1 MKFNALFKKKA
12 SQYSYTGSSE
22 SPLNYAKI
30 AVDGNNMFWRSQEN
44 LKLVG
49 SNEAP
54 TEQGEGDTI
63 NKDEKVNA
71 SNSKLATNLN
81 SAKKTSWKRIYQVAA
96 LNQKREECIT
106 RKRKPSK
113 EEIRVLCTEF
123 EYDDGAKILKHEEV
137 ADRSDVRTG
146 KPTGRNENLKLEC
159 PWIEESTGGK
169 KVANDIDV
177 EAEGSRG
184 LLCLAWKVDISVNLR
199 SFSKSHIDVTL
210 KEEGVKEECRFTG
223 FYGSP
228 YVHKKNDSWSLL
240 RNLGQQ

>member
-49 SNEAP
+49 SKEAP

-63 NKDEKVNA
+63 NKDKKVNA

-106 RKRKPSK
+106 RKRKPSE
-113 EEIRVLCTEF
+113 EEIGVLCTEF
-123 EYDDGAKILKHEEV
+123 KYDDGAKRLKHEEV
-137 ADRSDVRTG
+137 ADRSDVQTG
-146 KPTGRNENLKLEC
+146 KSTGRNENLKLEC
-159 PWIEESTGGK
+159 LWIEESMG
-169 KVANDIDV
+169 
-177 EAEGSRG
+177 EGSRG
-184 LLCLAWKVDISVNLR
+184 LLCLAWKADISVNLR

-210 KEEGVKEECRFTG
+210 KKEGVKEECRFMR
-223 FYGSP
+223 FYGSR
-228 YVHKKNDSWSLL
+228 YVHKKNDSW
-240 RNLGQQ
+240 